1 MRSLV
6 IALAAA
12 SLIALPGA
20 AQDAP
25 KPAPTAPAPMPA
37 MAGHGHQMGPGAGMM
52 SAEHKAMM
60 ARMDS
65 MEARLATL
73 VAEMNAASGSK
84 KTNATAAALTQLVA
98 NHTAMRAHMQQMM
111 MAGPMSA
118 GMGAGMGAGAMTC
131 GADAGGCCKD
141 GCCCKPGAAMGCAAG
156 SPPPEKKE

>member
-6 IALAAA
+6 LALAAA

-25 KPAPTAPAPMPA
+25 KPAPAPMPA
-37 MAGHGHQMGPGAGMM
+37 MAGHGHQMGPGAGMI

-73 VAEMNAASGSK
+73 VAEMNAASGSR

-98 NHTAMRAHMQQMM
+98 NQTEMRQHMHAM
-111 MAGPMSA
+111 MASGEKGD
-118 GMGAGMGAGAMTC
+118 GMGGHAGGMAC
-131 GADAGGCCKD
+131 GGEAGGCCKD

>member
-6 IALAAA
+6 LALAAA

-25 KPAPTAPAPMPA
+25 KPAPTPMPA
-37 MAGHGHQMGPGAGMM
+37 MAGPGHQMGPGAGMM

-98 NHTAMRAHMQQMM
+98 NHTAMRAHMHQMM
-111 MAGPMSA
+111 MAGPM
-118 GMGAGMGAGAMTC
+118 GAGMGAGGMAC
-131 GADAGGCCKD
+131 GADGGDCCKD
-141 GCCCKPGAAMGCAAG
+141 GCCCKPGAAET
-156 SPPPEKKE
+156 PRPEKKE

>member
-6 IALAAA
+6 LALAAA

-25 KPAPTAPAPMPA
+25 KPAPTPPPA
-37 MAGHGHQMGPGAGMM
+37 MGAHAHQMGPGAGMM

-98 NHTAMRAHMQQMM
+98 NHTAMRQHMHEMM
-111 MAGPMSA
+111 MAKPMGA
-118 GMGAGMGAGAMTC
+118 GMGAGMGGGMAC
-131 GADAGGCCKD
+131 GADGGCCKD
-141 GCCCKPGAAMGCAAG
+141 GCCCKPGAAMGCSAG
-156 SPPPEKKE
+156 TPPPEKKE